1 MANLDIK
8 IREAELADLK
18 LIVDFISQKS
28 EFDGCKNLLTA
39 TADKLQ
45 QTLFC
50 QPPLVRV
57 LLAEVAGTAVGFALF
72 YSSYSS
78 LLTQP
83 CLWLDDLFVQA
94 TMRGRGVGT
103 ALLKYLAQIAE
114 STNCGRMEWTVN
126 TANRLELIF
135 KKSRERVFWKI
146 LGFAVLMGMQLI
158 CWLANNL
165 ITNRVFVSETRFL
178 REIGLVTRNIGR
190 NRVSSYPCVSHI
202 NV

>member
-8 IREAELADLK
+8 IREAELADLE

-28 EFDGCKNLLTA
+28 EFDGAKNLLAA

-45 QTLFC
+45 ETLFF

-57 LLAEVAGTAVGFALF
+57 LLAEVAGKAVGFALF

-94 TMRGRGVGT
+94 HMRGMGVGT
-103 ALLKYLAQIAE
+103 ALLKYLAKIAE
-114 STNCGRMEWTVN
+114 STNCGRIEWTVN
-126 TANRLELIF
+126 TGNAPGIAFYEKQGARILENI
-135 KKSRERVFWKI
+135 RVCRI
-146 LGFAVLMGMQLI
+146 EGSAIAQ
-158 CWLANNL
+158 LANK
-165 ITNRVFVSETRFL
+165 
-178 REIGLVTRNIGR
+178 
-190 NRVSSYPCVSHI
+190 
-202 NV
+202 

>member
-1 MANLDIK
+1 MTNLDIR
-8 IREAELADLK
+8 IREAELADLE
-18 LIVDFISQKS
+18 LIVDFISKKS
-28 EFDGCKNLLTA
+28 EFDGSKNLLTA

-94 TMRGRGVGT
+94 PMRGMGVGT
-103 ALLKYLAQIAE
+103 ALLKYLGKIAE
-114 STNCGRMEWTVN
+114 STNCGRIEWTVN
-126 TANRLELIF
+126 TGNAPGIAFYEKQGARILENI
-135 KKSRERVFWKI
+135 RVCRI
-146 LGFAVLMGMQLI
+146 EGSAIAQ
-158 CWLANNL
+158 LANK
-165 ITNRVFVSETRFL
+165 
-178 REIGLVTRNIGR
+178 
-190 NRVSSYPCVSHI
+190 
-202 NV
+202 

>member
-1 MANLDIK
+1 MANLNIR
-8 IREAELADLK
+8 IREADLADLE

-28 EFDGCKNLLTA
+28 DFDGSKNLLTA

-57 LLAEVAGTAVGFALF
+57 LLAEVAGKAVGFAMF
-72 YSSYSS
+72 YASYSS

-94 TMRGRGVGT
+94 PMRGMGIGT

-126 TANRLELIF
+126 TGNAPGIAFYEKQGARILENI
-135 KKSRERVFWKI
+135 RVCRI
-146 LGFAVLMGMQLI
+146 EGDGISL
-158 CWLANNL
+158 LA
-165 ITNRVFVSETRFL
+165 
-178 REIGLVTRNIGR
+178 GQ
-190 NRVSSYPCVSHI
+190 
-202 NV
+202 